1 MPTITLNRKI
11 VEELVGKKL
20 PLDKLKDR
28 ISMLGTNLEGINEK
42 EIVVEIFPNRPDLL
56 SEQGFARA
64 LSSFIG
70 VKKGLRNYKSNKSG
84 YRVVIDKSVK
94 EVRPYTACA
103 VVKNLKFSDER
114 IREIIQIQE
123 KLHVT
128 YGRNRKKVAIGIYPL
143 EKIKFPVNYIA
154 RKPIDI
160 KFVPLESKD
169 KLNGLEILKEH
180 PAGKEYGY
188 LLENERLFPIFIDA
202 NNEIMSMPPI
212 INSDKTGKIV
222 VDTTDVFIECSGF
235 DFDVLSKCL
244 NIIVTALADMKGE
257 LYDVELD
264 YGKKR
269 ITPDLSAERM
279 KIDINYVNKILG
291 LELKENEI
299 RNLLERMGF
308 AYNNKEV
315 LIPSYRTDILHQ
327 IDLVEDIAIAYGYE
341 NFKEEIPKLMTVGEE
356 DKFEIFKNKV
366 SEILV
371 GLGLLEI
378 STYNITNVDIQ
389 KKRMNCD
396 VEIVELQNALT
407 TDYNVLRSWMIPCLL
422 NILTKNKH
430 YDYPQ
435 NLFDIGIVFKGEKD
449 EVKEDCRL
457 GVVLCSMKADFT
469 RIKQVSDVLFS
480 ELGLIYEVR
489 EVEHGSFI
497 KGRVGRVI
505 VNGRK
510 IAYIGEVHPS
520 VLRNF
525 ELEMPVAAFELNLS
539 ELYNIVTKRIF

>member
-510 IAYIGEVHPS
+510 IAYIGEIHPS